1 MSSLPLSDLRPPS
14 SAPSS
19 SAGTP
24 LRGTARSMPENTP
37 PAVADGGGAPLQV
50 PARVPV
56 RAPQDLAAGLLIAG
70 FGLGALWL
78 GRDWPTGT
86 LAYVQSGFFPRMIGL
101 LMVLAGAVVAGR
113 GLLLHGAGLPS
124 WGWRPLAGVTAAVLA
139 FAGTVETLGL
149 VPAVLILVGLG
160 NLAGQP
166 LRPVPLALLGGALTA
181 GCVALFVWGLGLPL
195 RVWPLWVA
203 P

>member
-1 MSSLPLSDLRPPS
+1 MPSLPLSDLRPS
-14 SAPSS
+14 LSAPSP
-19 SAGTP
+19 SAAAP
-24 LRGTARSMPENTP
+24 PRGTARIAPETTP
-37 PAVADGGGAPLQV
+37 PAIADGGGARLLV
-50 PARVPV
+50 PGRVPV

-70 FGLGALWL
+70 FGLIALWL

-113 GLLLHGAGLPS
+113 SLLLHGAALSS
-124 WGWRPLAGVTAAVLA
+124 WGWRPLVGVTAAVLA

-166 LRPVPLALLGGALTA
+166 LRPVPLALLGGALA
-181 GCVALFVWGLGLPL
+181 LGSVAVFVWGLGLPMK
-195 RVWPLWVA
+195 VWP
-203 P
+203 

>member
-1 MSSLPLSDLRPPS
+1 MPSLPLSDLRP
-14 SAPSS
+14 SS

-24 LRGTARSMPENTP
+24 PRGTARSAPENTS
-37 PAVADGGGAPLQV
+37 PAIAGGGGAPLRAPV
-50 PARVPV
+50 RVP
-56 RAPQDLAAGLLIAG
+56 RDLAAGLLIAA

-113 GLLLHGAGLPS
+113 GLLLHGAALPS
-124 WGWRPLAGVTAAVLA
+124 WGWRPLVGVTAAVLA

-166 LRPVPLALLGGALTA
+166 LRPVPLALLGGALAA

>member
-1 MSSLPLSDLRPPS
+1 MPSLPLSDLHPSS
-14 SAPSS
+14 SAPSP
-19 SAGTP
+19 SAAAP
-24 LRGTARSMPENTP
+24 PRGTARSTPGNTP
-37 PAVADGGGAPLQV
+37 PIIADGGGTPLL
-50 PARVPV
+50 VPV

-113 GLLLHGAGLPS
+113 SLLLHGAALSS
-124 WGWRPLAGVTAAVLA
+124 WGWRPLIGVTAAVLA
-139 FAGTVETLGL
+139 FAGAVESLGL

-166 LRPVPLALLGGALTA
+166 LRPVPLALLGGALAA

-195 RVWPLWVA
+195 RVWPQWVS

>member
-1 MSSLPLSDLRPPS
+1 MPSLPLSNLR
-14 SAPSS
+14 PSS
-19 SAGTP
+19 SVAAP
-24 LRGTARSMPENTP
+24 PRDSSPAPCDTARSAPRN
-37 PAVADGGGAPLQV
+37 AAGGERRPLRFPV
-50 PARVPV
+50 P
-56 RAPQDLAAGLLIAG
+56 APQDLGAGLLIAA
-70 FGLGALWL
+70 FGLAALWM

-101 LMVLAGAVVAGR
+101 LMVLAGAVVTGR
-113 GLLLHGAGLPS
+113 SLLAHGAGLPA
-124 WGWRPLAGVTAAVLA
+124 WGWRPLLGVTAAVLA
-139 FAGTVETLGL
+139 FAGTVEALGL

-166 LRPVPLALLGGALTA
+166 LRPVPLALLGGALAA

-195 RVWPLWVA
+195 RVWPLWVS

>member
-1 MSSLPLSDLRPPS
+1 MPSLPLSDLRPSS

-19 SAGTP
+19 SAGAP
-24 LRGTARSMPENTP
+24 PRGTARSAPENTP
-37 PAVADGGGAPLQV
+37 PAIADGGGAPL
-50 PARVPV
+50 RVPV
-56 RAPQDLAAGLLIAG
+56 RAPQDLAAGLLIAA

-78 GRDWPTGT
+78 GRNWPTGT

-101 LMVLAGAVVAGR
+101 LMVLAGALVTGR
-113 GLLLHGAGLPS
+113 SLLLHGAALPS

-166 LRPVPLALLGGALTA
+166 LRPAPLALLGGALAA

-195 RVWPLWVA
+195 RVWPLWVS

>member
-1 MSSLPLSDLRPPS
+1 MPSLPLPDIR
-14 SAPSS
+14 PSS
-19 SAGTP
+19 SVA
-24 LRGTARSMPENTP
+24 AP
-37 PAVADGGGAPLQV
+37 PHDPSAVRRASG
-50 PARVPV
+50 RVPV
-56 RAPQDLAAGLLIAG
+56 RAPQDLAAGLLIAA

-86 LAYVQSGFFPRMIGL
+86 LAYVQSGFFPKMIGM
-101 LMVLAGAVVAGR
+101 LMVLAGVMVAGR
-113 GLLLHGAGLPS
+113 SLLIDGAALPP
-124 WGWRPLAGVTAAVLA
+124 WGWRPLVGVTAAVLA

-149 VPAVLILVGLG
+149 VPAVLVLVGLG

-166 LRPVPLALLGGALTA
+166 LRPVPLALLGGVLAA

-195 RVWPLWVA
+195 RVWPLWVS

>member
-1 MSSLPLSDLRPPS
+1 MPSLPLSDLRPSS
-14 SAPSS
+14 SAPSP

-24 LRGTARSMPENTP
+24 PRGTVRNATETP
-37 PAVADGGGAPLQV
+37 PVIADDGGGRL
-50 PARVPV
+50 RSPV

-113 GLLLHGAGLPS
+113 GLLLHGAALPS

-166 LRPVPLALLGGALTA
+166 LRPVPLALLGGALAA

>member
-1 MSSLPLSDLRPPS
+1 MPSLPLSDLRP
-14 SAPSS
+14 SS
-19 SAGTP
+19 SAATP
-24 LRGTARSMPENTP
+24 PRGTARGAPENTP
-37 PAVADGGGAPLQV
+37 PTTADGGGALL
-50 PARVPV
+50 RVPV
-56 RAPQDLAAGLLIAG
+56 RAPQDLAAGLLIAT

-113 GLLLHGAGLPS
+113 SLLLHGAALPS
-124 WGWRPLAGVTAAVLA
+124 WGWRPLVVVTAAVLA

-166 LRPVPLALLGGALTA
+166 LRPVPLVLLGGALAA

-195 RVWPLWVA
+195 RVWPLWVW
-203 P
+203 PL